1 MVIFD
6 RFRQGDDSITRKYG
20 GTGLGLAISKKLVE
34 LMGGR
39 IWVES
44 EADEGATFYFS
55 LPLIIPNASEW
66 HFDRLQRQ
74 PSGSF
79 KDHTIL
85 IAEDE
90 DLNFMFLQEVLS
102 PTKVNIVRALN
113 GKEAIE
119 IVKSNPG
126 IDAVLMDIQ
135 MPVLNGYAATQEI
148 VTLRPNLPVIVQ
160 TAYAMAED
168 RAKGFRAGCRDYIS
182 KPIRPEDLLEIL
194 KKYLGKVN
202 D

>member
-1 MVIFD
+1 M
-6 RFRQGDDSITRKYG
+6 
-20 GTGLGLAISKKLVE
+20 E

-44 EADEGATFYFS
+44 EVDKGATFYFS

-66 HFDRLQRQ
+66 QFDKAQRQ
-74 PSGSF
+74 PSESF
-79 KDHTIL
+79 KDLTIL

-102 PTKVNIVRALN
+102 PTKVNIIRAFN

-119 IVKSNPG
+119 MVKTNPK

-135 MPVLNGYAATQEI
+135 MPILNGYAATQEI
-148 VTLRPNLPVIVQ
+148 VAIRPELPVIAQ

-182 KPIRPEDLLEIL
+182 KPISPEDLLEIL
-194 KKYLGKVN
+194 KKHLPAN
-202 D
+202 LIE